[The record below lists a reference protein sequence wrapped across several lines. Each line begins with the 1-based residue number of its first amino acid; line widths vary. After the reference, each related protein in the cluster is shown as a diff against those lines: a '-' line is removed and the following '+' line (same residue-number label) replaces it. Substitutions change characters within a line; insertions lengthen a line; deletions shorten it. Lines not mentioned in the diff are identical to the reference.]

1 MTDKGRDMA
10 EPEDDDIGKYDG
22 PEDAPETL
30 YGTELWNEVRS
41 VCDRA
46 HELLGS
52 EVIGGTGEAET
63 ERVCLD
69 IPKGLL
75 LIAQYLVA
83 KEHFKQTGAWMD
95 DAMADKGSEG
105 KAVRKLVHLRLE
117 KYLTDALHDELH
129 WLATG
134 GHRILQAEAERKS
147 EKK

>member
-1 MTDKGRDMA
+1 MA
-10 EPEDDDIGKYDG
+10 DFDGDDIGR
-22 PEDAPETL
+22 EDVDLKSPADL
-30 YGTELWNEVRS
+30 YGTALWNEVKG

-46 HELLGS
+46 HKLLGS
-52 EVIGGTGEAET
+52 EVLGGTGDAET

-83 KEHFKQTGAWMD
+83 KEHFKQTGAWMEE
-95 DAMADKGSEG
+95 AMTDKGSEG
-105 KAVRKLVHLRLE
+105 KAVRKLVHLRLA

-134 GHRILQAEAERKS
+134 GHRILQAEAERRKT

>member
-1 MTDKGRDMA
+1 MA
-10 EPEDDDIGKYDG
+10 EPEDGDIGHYAGENDN
-22 PEDAPETL
+22 PELL
-30 YGTELWNEVRS
+30 YSKELWDEVKGVS
-41 VCDRA
+41 DRA
-46 HELLGS
+46 HEMLGS

-95 DAMADKGSEG
+95 EAMADKGSEG

-117 KYLTDALHDELH
+117 KYLNDALHDELH

-134 GHRILQAEAERKS
+134 GHRILQAEAERRKS
-147 EKK
+147 EKA

>member
-1 MTDKGRDMA
+1 MA
-10 EPEDDDIGKYDG
+10 EPEDGDIGHYAGENDN
-22 PEDAPETL
+22 PELL
-30 YGTELWNEVRS
+30 YGKELWDEVRGVS
-41 VCDRA
+41 DRA
-46 HELLGS
+46 HEMLGS

-75 LIAQYLVA
+75 LIAQYMVA

-95 DAMADKGSEG
+95 EAMADKGSEG

-117 KYLTDALHDELH
+117 KYLNDALHDELH

-134 GHRILQAEAERKS
+134 GHRILQAEAERRKS
-147 EKK
+147 EKA